1 MFTVGVFPGQGSQ
14 AVGMLDALAG
24 AFPSVRRT
32 FEEAS
37 DVLHEDLWVLATHG
51 PRERLD
57 QTDYTQPVMLAAGVA
72 AWRVWEEV
80 GGCQPAAMAGH
91 SLGEYTALVCAKALT
106 FADGLRLVQMRA
118 RLMQSVVAEGVGAM
132 AAVLGLDDMVVQTI
146 CAEVAQNQV
155 VEAVNYNAPG
165 QVVIAGHA
173 EAVKRASRRALEVG
187 ARRVAK
193 LAVSIPAH
201 SSLMQ
206 PAAAQLAEMLSTI
219 PLQTPVIPVWHNCD
233 VTPHLKPQAIRDA
246 LVRQLY
252 QPVRW
257 VETIKVLA
265 DQGAGLMLELGP
277 GRVLTGLIKRIDRT
291 LKRIGVE
298 NPEAL
303 GQALKACAV

>member
-1 MFTVGVFPGQGSQ
+1 
-14 AVGMLDALAG
+14 MLDALAG